1 MTLAILAYLGPLLLL
16 LIFITSTAANVAAL
30 KVLSA
35 PNLLRVG
42 AVENIFVEC
51 LGCSGANLDV
61 QVLAKN
67 FPTESNQLASA
78 HVTLTSPNFQA
89 FAKIKIPATD
99 FINDPQLKQYVVL
112 EARFSDGTIL
122 KKEVMVS
129 FQAGYIFIQTDK
141 PLYTPNTKVQYRMF
155 GVTPSMAPISDDN
168 DDASIINIHI
178 VNNKHL
184 NYSAEFEVKEYVLPS
199 FEIKMTVERN
209 FFYVEDKEL
218 SVDIQATYLFGQH
231 VEGSTY
237 VVFGIFDHNKE
248 KHSLPASFQR
258 LLLNKGKSKATLT
271 REHILETY
279 PEVENLTRSSIYV
292 SVSVLTQSG
301 SEMVDAEKQGIRIV
315 KSPYTLHLTNTPKY
329 FKPLMFFEVV
339 VYAENPD
346 GSPAPNLDLLV
357 KPDLLAKTTVFAT
370 TGRNGIARVRTN
382 NPQVSD
388 DREASATMTTV
399 AYSSTLKSYLHIG
412 LGSSDVKIRDFLKV
426 QLLRSN
432 ALTPDLTYLVQSRGQ
447 LVKFGRI
454 SSKLLSVVL
463 LLQVTK
469 EMMPSF
475 RIVAFYHDRGEV
487 VSDAIWVDVEAT
499 CMGSLKLGLKDESI
513 PKIYRPGD
521 TFHYKITGDPGATV
535 GLVAVDKGVYVLN
548 NKHRLTQKKVWD
560 IVQRYDTGCTP
571 GGGLNGMQVFAD
583 AGLLFRSQNLET
595 DNRQELKCPVSAT
608 RAKRESHVQDLRT
621 TLLSEFVEPLA
632 RQCCL
637 DGMSDTPLS
646 YSCARRREYV
656 LDGKLCADAFL
667 RCCEEMA
674 KLKAESKTEA
684 LLLARSQ
691 NMDIEF
697 KDIGEIRT
705 RTEFPES
712 WLWMQYKLPLCTKE
726 NCMTTF
732 LEKEVPL
739 KDSITTWH
747 LTGISLSPTHG
758 ICIDDSFTIV
768 VRKDFFLDLR
778 LPYSA
783 VRGEQIEVKAI
794 LHNYL
799 SDEITAQVYLKEIPG
814 VCSTASKRGQHVE
827 TVTVAAGGTLSVP
840 FILIPMKHGRFPVE
854 VKAWVAK
861 RQLEDGVQ
869 RVLLVVVSF
878 LTQEFFQK
886 DDKQVATL
894 YNPIEEKYIVPH
906 TPRSSQ
912 IYVTGGSQMNVLVE
926 HVLSG
931 ASMGQ
936 MIQQPSGCGEQNMM
950 SLTLPLIATTY
961 LDRTSQWDLVGFSKR
976 AQALGFIKSG
986 YQNELTYR
994 TADGAFSTFKN
1005 DPGKSWLTSYV
1016 AKVFAMAYH
1025 LVDVDINIVCSAVK
1039 WVVLNSQMPDGSF
1052 KELGTIIHTEMIG
1065 GVRGSDA
1072 SMTAFSLIAM
1082 QETLELCIERVGN
1095 MPGSI
1100 RKAVDYLEK
1109 VLPHLTNPY
1118 AVAMVSYALAN
1129 DNKFNKET
1137 LYRFASPEKDHW
1149 PVSTSY
1155 LFTLE
1160 ATAYALLALV
1170 KAKEFEDAKPI
1181 VKWLNIQ
1188 KTSNGGFQST
1198 QSTIMVYQALAEY
1211 WISAKEQQY
1220 KIDIEVQVPGRSN
1233 SESFGISNSNAFQT
1247 RTTKFNA
1254 INQAV
1259 NVTATGSGEATVSLV
1274 SMYYEMSASSQSGNC
1289 EQFDVR
1295 VELIPAD
1302 SGDLNKL
1309 SKGRDRTISRYES
1322 NGAHSDRKSVI
1333 IYLNKV
1339 SYKQFEEVAFRI
1351 NQQMPVGVLQPAVI
1365 SVYEYYN
1372 QECSMQQK
1380 RNIDQVK
1387 RKEKACD
1394 PVAKIDYVYKVH
1406 MESFDDDSSI
1416 DTYKMR
1422 IEILIKEG
1430 YSHCRESLSLKPGSS
1445 YLLMG
1450 TLEDTEETVGNGFQ
1464 YVLGERTWI
1473 EYWPSDPECQT
1484 DQHGPTCQ
1492 GLEDLQDQMM
1502 NTGCRE

>member
-1 MTLAILAYLGPLLLL
+1 MTRFEYLRLETTYDPPLFHLPTCSCS
-16 LIFITSTAANVAAL
+16 FHV
-30 KVLSA
+30 
-35 PNLLRVG
+35 
-42 AVENIFVEC
+42 C
-51 LGCSGANLDV
+51 L
-61 QVLAKN
+61 
-67 FPTESNQLASA
+67 ESDPCQGL
-78 HVTLTSPNFQA
+78 HQR
-89 FAKIKIPATD
+89 
-99 FINDPQLKQYVVL
+99 PQLKQHVVL
-112 EARFSDGTIL
+112 EARFSDGTSL

-141 PLYTPNTKVQYRMF
+141 PLYTPNTRVQYRMF

-178 VNNKHL
+178 VATVSLISGLYGNFYELPEIVSNGMWRVVASFQNNKHL
-184 NYSAEFEVKEYVLPS
+184 NYSAEFEVKDYVLPG

-258 LLLNKGKSKATLT
+258 LLLNKGKTKATLT

-279 PEVENLTRSSIYV
+279 PEVEDLTGSSIYV

-301 SEMVDAEKQGIRIV
+301 SEMVDAEKQGITIV
-315 KSPYTLHLTNTPKY
+315 NSPYTLHLTNTPKY
-329 FKPLMFFEVV
+329 FKPLMSFEVV

-346 GSPAPNLDLLV
+346 GSPAKDLDLLV
-357 KPDLLAKTTVFAT
+357 NPGGVSAT

-388 DREASATMTTV
+388 GREASATMTAV

-412 LGSSDVKIRDFLKV
+412 VGSSD
-426 QLLRSN
+426 
-432 ALTPDLTYLVQSRGQ
+432 VQSRGQ

-454 SSKLLSVVL
+454 STKLLSVVL
-463 LLQVTK
+463 MLPVTK

-487 VSDAIWVDVEAT
+487 VSDAIWVDVEDT
-499 CMGSLKLGLKDESI
+499 CMGSFKLGLKDGSI
-513 PKIYRPGD
+513 PKIHRPGD

-608 RAKRESHVQDLRT
+608 RAKRESHVRDLRT
-621 TLLSEFVEPLA
+621 TLLSGFTEPLA

-656 LDGKLCADAFL
+656 LDGQLCADAFL

-684 LLLARSQ
+684 LLLARSKSVIIWRVDGDGGRQ

-697 KDIGEIRT
+697 KESGEIGT

-726 NCMTTF
+726 NCMTTS
-732 LEKEVPL
+732 LDKEVPL

-768 VRKDFFLDLR
+768 VQKDFFLDLR

-783 VRGEQIEVKAI
+783 VRGEQIEVKAV

-799 SDEITAQVYLKEIPG
+799 SDEITAQVSLKEIPG

-886 DDKQVATL
+886 DDKQVATIS
-894 YNPIEEKYIVPH
+894 NPIEEKYIVPH

-936 MIQQPSGCGEQNMM
+936 MIQQPSGCGEPNMM

-976 AQALGFIKSG
+976 AQALGFINTIDLDLAGLKRIRAHSTSSSSPFRIHRQPGTDSVMTLCHHTG
-986 YQNELTYR
+986 YQNQLTYR
-994 TADGAFSTFKN
+994 TADGAFSTFQN
-1005 DPGKSWLTSYV
+1005 EPGKSWLTSYV

-1025 LVDVDINIVCSAVK
+1025 LVDVDINIMCSAVK

-1052 KELGTIIHTEMIG
+1052 KELGAIVHTEMIG
-1065 GVRGSDA
+1065 GVSGSDA
-1072 SMTAFSLIAM
+1072 SMTAFSLIAL
-1082 QETLELCIERVGN
+1082 QETLELCIERVAN

-1149 PVSTSY
+1149 PVTTSY

-1181 VKWLNIQ
+1181 VKWLNTQ

-1220 KIDIEVQVPGRSN
+1220 RIDIEIQVPGRSDTAPI
-1233 SESFGISNSNAFQT
+1233 GISNSNAFQT
-1247 RTTKFNA
+1247 RTSEKFND
-1254 INQAV
+1254 INQVV

-1274 SMYYEMSASSQSGNC
+1274 SMYYEMSASSQTGNC

-1295 VELIPAD
+1295 VELIP
-1302 SGDLNKL
+1302 
-1309 SKGRDRTISRYES
+1309 
-1322 NGAHSDRKSVI
+1322 
-1333 IYLNKV
+1333 
-1339 SYKQFEEVAFRI
+1339 
-1351 NQQMPVGVLQPAVI
+1351 
-1365 SVYEYYN
+1365 
-1372 QECSMQQK
+1372 
-1380 RNIDQVK
+1380 
-1387 RKEKACD
+1387 
-1394 PVAKIDYVYKVH
+1394 
-1406 MESFDDDSSI
+1406 
-1416 DTYKMR
+1416 
-1422 IEILIKEG
+1422 
-1430 YSHCRESLSLKPGSS
+1430 
-1445 YLLMG
+1445 
-1450 TLEDTEETVGNGFQ
+1450 
-1464 YVLGERTWI
+1464 
-1473 EYWPSDPECQT
+1473 
-1484 DQHGPTCQ
+1484 
-1492 GLEDLQDQMM
+1492 
-1502 NTGCRE
+1502 